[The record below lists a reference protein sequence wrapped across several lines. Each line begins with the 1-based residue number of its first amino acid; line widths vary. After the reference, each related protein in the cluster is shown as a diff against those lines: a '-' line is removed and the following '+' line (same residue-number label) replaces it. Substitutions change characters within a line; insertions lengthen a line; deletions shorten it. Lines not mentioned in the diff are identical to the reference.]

1 MLYHLLYPLANK
13 FIGFNVF
20 RYVTFRSV
28 YAAVTTFGLCLLFGG
43 ALIRWMRASQMGEK
57 IRSDGP
63 ASHSAKAGTPTMGG
77 ILIVST
83 LVISSLLWVRWD
95 SKFFW
100 VALLSILWFG
110 AIGFADD
117 YWKLMGRGKTR
128 GMSSLYKLMFQIIG
142 AILIVGLYMAV
153 LPDDFLPLRT
163 CITLPFFK
171 HPVNLDSLYPF
182 FGVLVIVSASNA
194 VNLTDGLDG
203 LAVGC
208 TTFAAMAFVVV
219 TYVAGNVKFSEY
231 LKIITVPGASELTV
245 VCAGLVGAGLGFLWF
260 NAHPAQVFMGDTGS
274 LALGGLLGTIAVMV
288 KQELLLIIVGGIFVA
303 EALSVIIQVTS
314 FKVSGKRVFKMA
326 PLHHHFEL
334 SGVPESKLIVRF
346 WIVAIILT
354 LLTLSTLKLR

>member
-1 MLYHLLYPLANK
+1 MLYHLLYPLASK

-28 YAAVTTFGLCLLFGG
+28 YAAATSFGLCLLFGG
-43 ALIRWMRASQMGEK
+43 AIIARMRAAQLGEK
-57 IRSDGP
+57 IRHDGP
-63 ASHSAKAGTPTMGG
+63 ASHSSKAGTPTMGG
-77 ILIVST
+77 VLIILAM
-83 LVISSLLWVRWD
+83 VISDLLWVRWD

-100 VALLSILWFG
+100 LTLFSILWFG
-110 AIGFADD
+110 GIGFVDD
-117 YWKLMGRGKTR
+117 LWKLLGTGKGRGIPSVWKLMA
-128 GMSSLYKLMFQIIG
+128 QIIG
-142 AILIVGLYMAV
+142 AILIVGFYMSI
-153 LPDDFLPLRT
+153 LPDDFPLKT
-163 CITLPFFK
+163 SITLPFFK
-171 HPVNLDSLYPF
+171 YPLNLDALYPF
-182 FGVLVIVSASNA
+182 FAVLVIVSASNS

-231 LKIITVPGASELTV
+231 LKIINVPGAGELTV
-245 VCAGLVGAGLGFLWF
+245 LCAALVGAGLGFLWF
-260 NAHPAQVFMGDTGS
+260 NAHPAQIFMGDTGS
-274 LALGGLLGTIAVMV
+274 LALGGFLGTIAVVV
-288 KQELLLIIVGGIFVA
+288 KQEILLIIVGGIFVV

-314 FKVSGKRVFKMA
+314 FKMSGKRIFKMA

-346 WIVAIILT
+346 WIVAIVLT

>member
-1 MLYHLLYPLANK
+1 MLYHLLYPLAGK

-28 YAAVTTFGLCLLFGG
+28 YAAVTSFGLCLLFGS
-43 ALIRWMRASQMGEK
+43 AVIARIRAAQLGEK

-63 ASHSAKAGTPTMGG
+63 AAHSSKAGTPTMGG
-77 ILIVST
+77 ILILLT
-83 LVISSLLWVRWD
+83 LLLSILLWVRWD
-95 SKFFW
+95 SKLFW
-100 VALLSILWFG
+100 LCVFSLIWYGMLGIVDDLLKLKG
-110 AIGFADD
+110 IGKSRGIPGL
-117 YWKLMGRGKTR
+117 WKLI
-128 GMSSLYKLMFQIIG
+128 FQACGAMIIVFFY
-142 AILIVGLYMAV
+142 LSV
-153 LPDDFLPLRT
+153 LPDDFHLKT
-163 CITLPFFK
+163 SITLPFFK
-171 HPVNLDSLYPF
+171 HPLNLDVVYPF
-182 FGVLVIVSASNA
+182 FAVLVIVSASNA

-208 TTFAAMAFVVV
+208 TIFAAMAFVVI
-219 TYVAGNVKFSEY
+219 TYVSGNIKFSEY
-231 LKIITVPGASELTV
+231 LKIIMVPGAGELTV
-245 VCAGLVGAGLGFLWF
+245 VCAALAGAGLGFLWF

-288 KQELLLIIVGGIFVA
+288 KQEILLIIVGGIFVA

-334 SGVPESKLIVRF
+334 SGIPESKLIVRF

>member
-28 YAAVTTFGLCLLFGG
+28 YAAVTTFALCLLFGG
-43 ALIRWMRASQMGEK
+43 ALIRWMRSSQMGEK

-77 ILIVST
+77 ILIVFS
-83 LVISSLLWVRWD
+83 LVLSSLLWVRWD

-100 VALLSILWFG
+100 IALLSILWYG
-110 AIGFADD
+110 AIGFVDD
-117 YWKLMGRGKTR
+117 YWKLLGRGNSR
-128 GMSSLYKLMFQIIG
+128 GMSGLYKLMLQTLG
-142 AILIVGLYMAV
+142 AILIVYLYMSV
-153 LPDDFLPLRT
+153 LPDEFTLRT

-171 HPVNLDSLYPF
+171 HPVNLDTLYPL

-231 LKIITVPGASELTV
+231 LKIITVPGAGELTV

-288 KQELLLIIVGGIFVA
+288 KQEILLIIVGGIFVA

-314 FKVSGKRVFKMA
+314 FKVSGKRIFKMA

-334 SGVPESKLIVRF
+334 SGVPESKIIVRF

>member
-43 ALIRWMRASQMGEK
+43 AVIRWMRSSQMGEK

-77 ILIVST
+77 ILMVGA
-83 LVISSLLWVRWD
+83 LVLGSLLWVRWD
-95 SKFFW
+95 SKLFW
-100 VALLSILWFG
+100 VALFSIVWFG

-117 YWKLMGRGKTR
+117 YMKLMGNGKTR
-128 GMSSLYKLMFQIIG
+128 GISSLYKLMFQTLG

-153 LPDDFLPLRT
+153 LPDDFTLRT

-171 HPVNLDSLYPF
+171 HPVNLDVLYPF

-231 LKIITVPGASELTV
+231 LKIITVPGAS
-245 VCAGLVGAGLGFLWF
+245 
-260 NAHPAQVFMGDTGS
+260 
-274 LALGGLLGTIAVMV
+274 
-288 KQELLLIIVGGIFVA
+288 
-303 EALSVIIQVTS
+303 
-314 FKVSGKRVFKMA
+314 
-326 PLHHHFEL
+326 
-334 SGVPESKLIVRF
+334 
-346 WIVAIILT
+346 
-354 LLTLSTLKLR
+354 

>member
-28 YAAVTTFGLCLLFGG
+28 YAAVTSFGLCLFFGG
-43 ALIRWMRASQMGEK
+43 AVIARIQALQLGEK
-57 IRSDGP
+57 IRTDGP
-63 ASHSAKAGTPTMGG
+63 ASHSSKAGTPTMGG
-77 ILIVST
+77 LLIILAMVTSD
-83 LVISSLLWVRWD
+83 LLWVRWD

-100 VALLSILWFG
+100 LTLFSILWFG
-110 AIGFADD
+110 GIGFVDD
-117 YWKLMGRGKTR
+117 LLKLLGTGKNRGL
-128 GMSSLYKLMFQIIG
+128 SSLWKMMAQIVG
-142 AILIVGLYMAV
+142 AILIVYIYMAV
-153 LPDDFLPLRT
+153 LPDDFALKSS
-163 CITLPFFK
+163 ITLPFFK
-171 HPVNLDSLYPF
+171 YPLNLDLLYPLF
-182 FGVLVIVSASNA
+182 AVVVIVGSTNS

-219 TYVAGNVKFSEY
+219 TYVSGNVKFSEY
-231 LKIITVPGASELTV
+231 LKIINVPGAGELTV
-245 VCAGLVGAGLGFLWF
+245 ICAALVGAGLGFLWF
-260 NAHPAQVFMGDTGS
+260 NAHPAQIFMGDTGS
-274 LALGGLLGTIAVMV
+274 LALGGLLGTVAVIV
-288 KQELLLIIVGGIFVA
+288 KQEILLIIVGGIFVV
-303 EALSVIIQVTS
+303 EALSVILQVAS
-314 FKVSGKRVFKMA
+314 FKMSGKRIFKMA

>member
-1 MLYHLLYPLANK
+1 LLYHLLYPLANK

-43 ALIRWMRASQMGEK
+43 AVIRWMKSAQMGEK
-57 IRSDGP
+57 IRVDGP

-77 ILIVST
+77 ILILFS
-83 LVISSLLWVRWD
+83 LIIGSLLWVRWD
-95 SKFFW
+95 SKFYW
-100 VALLSILWFG
+100 IALLSILWYG

-117 YWKLMGRGKTR
+117 YWKLVGKGKQRGIS
-128 GMSSLYKLMFQIIG
+128 GLHKLIFQFIG
-142 AILIVGLYMAV
+142 AILIVYLYLMV
-153 LPDDFLPLRT
+153 LPDDFYMKT
-163 CITLPFFK
+163 YITLPFFK
-171 HPVNLDSLYPF
+171 HPVNLDALYPF

-219 TYVAGNVKFSEY
+219 TYVSGNVKFSEY
-231 LKIITVPGASELTV
+231 LKIIMVPGASELTV

-274 LALGGLLGTIAVMV
+274 LALGGLLGTIAMMV
-288 KQELLLIIVGGIFVA
+288 KQEILLIIVGGIFVA

>member
-1 MLYHLLYPLANK
+1 MLYHLLYPLANH

-28 YAAVTTFGLCLLFGG
+28 YAAVTSFVLCLLMG
-43 ALIRWMRASQMGEK
+43 RWVITKILAAQLGEK
-57 IRSDGP
+57 IRQDGP
-63 ASHSAKAGTPTMGG
+63 ARHSSKAGTPTMGG
-77 ILIVST
+77 ILILLTILLSC
-83 LVISSLLWVRWD
+83 LLWVRWD
-95 SKFFW
+95 SKLFW
-100 VALLSILWFG
+100 MAFLSILWFG
-110 AIGFADD
+110 SIGFLDD
-117 YWKLMGRGKTR
+117 LIKLKGIGKSRGIPGGWKLI
-128 GMSSLYKLMFQIIG
+128 LQFIG
-142 AILIVGLYMAV
+142 AILVVYGYMTV
-153 LPDDFLPLRT
+153 LPDDFSLKT
-163 CITLPFFK
+163 SITLPFFK
-171 HPVNLDSLYPF
+171 HPFDLNVIYPF
-182 FGVLVIVSASNA
+182 FAILVIVSASNS

-203 LAVGC
+203 LAIGC

-219 TYVAGNVKFSEY
+219 TYVSGNVKFSEY
-231 LKIITVPGASELTV
+231 LKIIQVPGAGELTV
-245 VCAGLVGAGLGFLWF
+245 LCAALVGAGLGFLWF
-260 NAHPAQVFMGDTGS
+260 NAPPAQIFMGDTGS

-288 KQELLLIIVGGIFVA
+288 KQEILLIIVGGIFVA

>member
-43 ALIRWMRASQMGEK
+43 GVIRWMRASQLGEK

-77 ILIVST
+77 VLIVFA
-83 LVISSLLWVRWD
+83 LVLSSLLWVRWD

-100 VALLSILWFG
+100 IALLSILWYG

-117 YWKLMGRGKTR
+117 YWKLLGKGKSRGL
-128 GMSSLYKLMFQIIG
+128 SSFYKLLFQFIG
-142 AILIVGLYMAV
+142 AILIVGLYMSV
-153 LPDDFLPLRT
+153 LPDDFAYKSY
-163 CITLPFFK
+163 ITLPFFK
-171 HPVNLDSLYPF
+171 HPVNLDVLYPY

-288 KQELLLIIVGGIFVA
+288 KQEILLIIVGGIFVV

-314 FKVSGKRVFKMA
+314 YKFSGKRVFKMA

>member
-1 MLYHLLYPLANK
+1 MLYHLLYPLADK

-28 YAAVTTFGLCLLFGG
+28 YAAVTAFGLCLFFGG
-43 ALIRWMRASQMGEK
+43 AVIARMRAAQLGEK

-77 ILIVST
+77 ILIILT
-83 LVISSLLWVRWD
+83 MVISDLLWVRWD

-100 VALLSILWFG
+100 ITLFAILWFG

-117 YWKLMGRGKTR
+117 VMKLMGQGKNRGL
-128 GMSSLYKLMFQIIG
+128 SSLWKFIFQCIG
-142 AILIVGLYMAV
+142 AIIIVGCYMYV
-153 LPDDFLPLRT
+153 LPDDFHLKT
-163 CITLPFFK
+163 SITLPFIK
-171 HPVNLDSLYPF
+171 HPLNLDVLYPF
-182 FGVLVIVSASNA
+182 FAVLVIVSASNA

-208 TTFAAMAFVVV
+208 TTFAAMAFVVI
-219 TYVAGNVKFSEY
+219 TYISGNVKFSEY
-231 LKIITVPGASELTV
+231 LKIITVPGSSELTV
-245 VCAGLVGAGLGFLWF
+245 LCAALVGAGLGFLWF
-260 NAHPAQVFMGDTGS
+260 NAHPAQIFMGDTGS
-274 LALGGLLGTIAVMV
+274 LALGGLLGTIAVIV
-288 KQELLLIIVGGIFVA
+288 KQEVLLIIVGGIFVA
-303 EALSVIIQVTS
+303 EALSVIIQVGS
-314 FKVSGKRVFKMA
+314 FKLRGKRVFKMA

-346 WIVAIILT
+346 WIVAIVLT